1 MFGFGK
7 KKAPL
12 YTLLQPLE
20 ESHEFINEKLSG
32 YMESNGLSLDNLGDG
47 NILKFYLAP
56 QIFSYVILIWG
67 INASRLDK
75 SEKQFLSSGI
85 TNVIGQKISSF
96 SEDDGADYLRG
107 SLLAYGREGQ
117 NGPSD
122 QLTRRVTF
130 KFMAEMEVDP
140 MDHMAV
146 FGAISMNLKSLIEFT
161 AGFLNEQQKQF
172 KFV

>member
-1 MFGFGK
+1 MFGLGK

-20 ESHEFINEKLSG
+20 ESYTFIIEKLSE
-32 YMESNGLSLDNLGDG
+32 YMESGGLSLDNLGDG
-47 NILKFYLAP
+47 NILKLYIEP
-56 QIFSYVILIWG
+56 QAFSYVILIWG

-75 SEKQFLSSGI
+75 SEKQFLCSSI
-85 TNVIGQKISSF
+85 TKVIGQKISSY
-96 SEDDGADYLRG
+96 SEDDGANYLRD

-130 KFMAEMEVDP
+130 RFMAEMEVDP
-140 MDHMAV
+140 MEHMAA
-146 FGAISMNLKSLIEFT
+146 FGAISINLKSLIEFT

>member
-1 MFGFGK
+1 MFGLGK

-20 ESHEFINEKLSG
+20 ESYTFINEKLSE
-32 YMESNGLSLDNLGDG
+32 YMKSGGLSFDNLGDG
-47 NILKFYLAP
+47 NILKFYIEP
-56 QIFSYVILIWG
+56 QVFSYVILIWG
-67 INASRLDK
+67 INASKLDK
-75 SEKQFLSSGI
+75 SEIQFLCSSI
-85 TNVIGQKISSF
+85 TKVIGQKISSY
-96 SEDDGADYLRG
+96 SEDDGANYLRD
-107 SLLAYGREGQ
+107 SLLAYGMEAQ

-140 MDHMAV
+140 MAHMAV
-146 FGAISMNLKSLIEFT
+146 FSAISINLKSLIEFT
-161 AGFLNEQQKQF
+161 AGFLNSQHKQY

>member
-1 MFGFGK
+1 MFGLLK

-12 YTLLQPLE
+12 YTLLEPLE
-20 ESHEFINEKLSG
+20 ESYAFINEKLSK
-32 YMESNGLSLDNLGDG
+32 YMESGGLTLDALGDG
-47 NILKFYLAP
+47 NILKFYMEP
-56 QIFSYVILIWG
+56 QVFSYVILIWG
-67 INASRLDK
+67 INASRLDN
-75 SEKQFLSSGI
+75 SEKQFLCSSI
-85 TNVIGQKISSF
+85 TKVIGKKISSF
-96 SEDDGADYLRG
+96 SEDDGANYLRG
-107 SLLAYGREGQ
+107 SLFAYGMEGQ

-140 MDHMAV
+140 MDHMAA
-146 FGAISMNLKSLIEFT
+146 FGAISINLKSLIEFT